1 MSAVDE
7 LIRFHCSI
15 TIFVLLIQT
24 YLIFYPGLQVG
35 HDDLIRCFHFV
46 NLLLHSPNKGFYG
59 IRPDVQHLFQ
69 IGVLMYLSDESLAEM
84 TQASECF

>member
-1 MSAVDE
+1 MNFIS
-7 LIRFHCSI
+7 FHCSI

-24 YLIFYPGLQVG
+24 YLVFYPGLQVG
-35 HDDLIRCFHFV
+35 HDDLIRC
-46 NLLLHSPNKGFYG
+46 LHLTSAIFFSILNKGFYG